1 MNSKIAKEIEILES
15 DLDSLIKELQKYDD
29 EILNRKPENSWS
41 VLQVLHHLMLAEQ
54 GSLKYVKKKLSYNPE
69 LKKVNWQ
76 TKIRTLMLNFYVW
89 SPLKFSAPKI
99 ISGDN
104 LPTESNLNT
113 IKEQYPMVRRDIKDF
128 FETVP
133 DSLLEKEIFKH
144 ALAGRL
150 SLIGMIVFFK
160 GHFKRHKNQIYRIL
174 KSIE

>member
-76 TKIRTLMLNFYVW
+76 TKIRTLMLNFYV
-89 SPLKFSAPKI
+89 
-99 ISGDN
+99 G
-104 LPTESNLNT
+104 
-113 IKEQYPMVRRDIKDF
+113 
-128 FETVP
+128 
-133 DSLLEKEIFKH
+133 
-144 ALAGRL
+144 
-150 SLIGMIVFFK
+150 
-160 GHFKRHKNQIYRIL
+160 
-174 KSIE
+174 